1 MAGSFG
7 VNAALKGET
16 GKMVSFHRESSSPYV
31 LSCSLVDVNEVCNQE
46 KCVPL
51 EWITGDGADISRE
64 FVDYALP
71 LIQGNPAILMKNG
84 LPGYAYRK

>member
-1 MAGSFG
+1 MDSF
-7 VNAALKGET
+7 K
-16 GKMVSFHRESSSPYV
+16 RDSSSPYA
-31 LSCSLVDVNEVCNQE
+31 LSCGRVDVNEVCNQE

-51 EWITGDGADISRE
+51 EWIIEDGADISKE
-64 FVDYALP
+64 FIDYALP